1 MQRITLQ
8 IICYKSNRMLCKKR
22 KMETSVKK
30 EDGDKC
36 AAYEVFK
43 KMVPQ
48 SHFSWVLWLSRGLQA
63 PPSRGYAPDHT
74 PTKATPQ
81 NIHTHQLLI
90 CLTSHFTFYLD
101 QILSSYPADLCF
113 IIFHRFEFVSIKD
126 FHSDLEQKT
135 FIGLRYI
142 WLNDLSSK
150 CYSKC

>member
-43 KMVPQ
+43 EMAPQ
-48 SHFSWVLWLSRGLQA
+48 SRFLWVMWLFLILKNPGGFK
-63 PPSRGYAPDHT
+63 PPFPVGT
-74 PTKATPQ
+74 PLTIHPQ
-81 NIHTHQLLI
+81 KPYHKNIHTHQLLI

-101 QILSSYPADLCF
+101 QTLSSYPADLCF

-126 FHSDLEQKT
+126 LHSDLEQKS
-135 FIGLRYI
+135 FIRLKVYMI
-142 WLNDLSSK
+142 EWLE
-150 CYSKC
+150 